1 MSVTPV
7 AIDMKDIQV
16 TPFFKVIEVENVPKS
31 ERAGYPV
38 LEQKEV
44 VEVHFAGTRNFVPVF
59 PTKAAHRRKG
69 HQIITYAE
77 HWADQYRAFKEG
89 NPQEASGTPL
99 EMLKKYGVTSEQISI
114 CRALRIYSIEALHG
128 VEGQQAKSLQMH
140 QNKLKDAARQY
151 MAERSNAYESQ
162 SEIEALKAEIA
173 RMKAEGAG
181 KVEPAKSPE
190 EIESIFP
197 ELTDA
202 QLKEE
207 IEKLSGAKPRGNPSR
222 NTLENSL
229 KELQD
234 A

>member
-1 MSVTPV
+1 MSIAPV
-7 AIDMKDIQV
+7 AIDTKDIQI

-38 LEQKEV
+38 LETKEV

-59 PTKAAHRRKG
+59 PTKGAHRRKG
-69 HQIITYAE
+69 HQVITYAE

-89 NPQEASGTPL
+89 SPQEANGTPL
-99 EMLKKYGVTSEQISI
+99 EMLRKYGVTSEQISI

-128 VEGQQAKSLQMH
+128 VEGQQAKALQMH

-151 MAERSNAYESQ
+151 MAERSSAYESQ
-162 SEIEALKAEIA
+162 SEIERLKAEIEA
-173 RMKAEGAG
+173 LKAGGAAT
-181 KVEPAKSPE
+181 VEPAKSPE
-190 EIESIFP
+190 EIESLFP

-207 IEKLSGAKPRGNPSR
+207 IEKITGAKPRGNPSR
-222 NTLENSL
+222 TTLEASL